1 MTRDVTG
8 GCLSRPRQNDESVM
22 MSIVN
27 TGRSWSLHTTRVLVP
42 KSSDISS
49 ILTLASV
56 LQQSRTSN
64 NCSATMASTPRSTL
78 SSLLGGI
85 NLTNKHCVDLEVC
98 LSQCESRLLPI
109 TREEARER
117 IRYGAKEPMRGISLT
132 LAEAPVQ
139 RRRTPLNDPVIKHRL
154 IDEAKLENQIIALD
168 YRLRLDHCLQ
178 NQYL

>member
-1 MTRDVTG
+1 MT
-8 GCLSRPRQNDESVM
+8 
-22 MSIVN
+22 
-27 TGRSWSLHTTRVLVP
+27 
-42 KSSDISS
+42 
-49 ILTLASV
+49 
-56 LQQSRTSN
+56 
-64 NCSATMASTPRSTL
+64 STPRSTL

-85 NLTNKHCVDLEVC
+85 SLTNKHCVDLEVC

-117 IRYGAKEPMRGISLT
+117 IMYGAKEPTRGISVT

-168 YRLRLDHCLQ
+168 YRLRLDRCLQ